1 VTPLPPSPTRRSLGL
16 LAIAAALLGLTHP
29 GAAEESP
36 VKLTAEL
43 VTTLTDQRLNESSG
57 LARSQRQPGL
67 FWTHNDSGGE
77 PCLYAIDTAGR
88 TRAKVRLPHAVN
100 FDWEDI
106 ASATAADGQ
115 PQLYI
120 ADIGDNLKV
129 RPIIQVYQIPEPAI
143 PAEHLDKEI
152 LSPEPRVWRALYPKK
167 RHNAETLLVH
177 PQTGR
182 LYLVTKDD
190 DGENTLYAFPETLT
204 EGENMLLEKI
214 VDIDFPSRPRLGK
227 RPKDAELTTAGDI
240 SPDGRRLAISTYSYI
255 HEWQLPSGQSLKD
268 ALKKPARLIE
278 PPLTPQM
285 EALCYD
291 ADSRTLWFTSERLPT
306 PLYRLK
312 P

>member
-1 VTPLPPSPTRRSLGL
+1 VTALRPSRLTAL
-16 LAIAAALLGLTHP
+16 LLLLGLCLS
-29 GAAEESP
+29 AAAQEKNAAIPAS
-36 VKLTAEL
+36 AER
-43 VTTLTDQRLNESSG
+43 VTQLADQRINESSG
-57 LARSQRQPGL
+57 LARSQRHPGV
-67 FWTHNDSGGE
+67 FWTLNDSGGE
-77 PCLYAIDTAGR
+77 PCVFAIDTTGH

-106 ASATAADGQ
+106 ASATDADGQ

-291 ADSRTLWFTSERLPT
+291 ADSQTLWFTSERLPT

>member
-1 VTPLPPSPTRRSLGL
+1 VTALRPSRLTAL
-16 LAIAAALLGLTHP
+16 LLLLGLCLS
-29 GAAEESP
+29 AAAQEKNAAIPASTER
-36 VKLTAEL
+36 
-43 VTTLTDQRLNESSG
+43 VTQLADQRINESSG
-57 LARSQRQPGL
+57 LARSQRHPGV
-67 FWTHNDSGGE
+67 FWTLNDSGGE
-77 PCLYAIDTAGR
+77 PCVFAIDTTGH

-106 ASATAADGQ
+106 ASATDADGQ

-177 PQTGR
+177 PHTGR

-291 ADSRTLWFTSERLPT
+291 ADSQTLWFTSERLPT

>member
-1 VTPLPPSPTRRSLGL
+1 MTALRPSRLTAL
-16 LAIAAALLGLTHP
+16 LLLLGLCLS
-29 GAAEESP
+29 AAAQEKNAAIPAS
-36 VKLTAEL
+36 AER
-43 VTTLTDQRLNESSG
+43 VTQLADQRINESSG
-57 LARSQRQPGL
+57 LARSQRHPGV
-67 FWTHNDSGGE
+67 FWTLNDSGGE
-77 PCLYAIDTAGR
+77 PCVFAIDTTGH

-106 ASATAADGQ
+106 ASATDADGQ

-291 ADSRTLWFTSERLPT
+291 ADSQTLWFTSERLPT

>member
-1 VTPLPPSPTRRSLGL
+1 MTALRPSRLTAL
-16 LAIAAALLGLTHP
+16 LLLLGLCLS
-29 GAAEESP
+29 AAAQEKNAAIPAS
-36 VKLTAEL
+36 AER
-43 VTTLTDQRLNESSG
+43 VTQLADQRINESSG
-57 LARSQRQPGL
+57 LARSQRHPGV
-67 FWTHNDSGGE
+67 FWTLNDSGGE
-77 PCLYAIDTAGR
+77 PCVFAIDTTGH

-106 ASATAADGQ
+106 ASATDADGQ

-177 PQTGR
+177 PHTGR

-291 ADSRTLWFTSERLPT
+291 ADSQTLWFTSERLPT

>member
-1 VTPLPPSPTRRSLGL
+1 MTALRPSRLTAL
-16 LAIAAALLGLTHP
+16 LLLLGLCLS
-29 GAAEESP
+29 AAAQEKNAAIPASA
-36 VKLTAEL
+36 KR
-43 VTTLTDQRLNESSG
+43 VTQLADQRINESSG
-57 LARSQRQPGL
+57 LARSQRHPGV
-67 FWTHNDSGGE
+67 FWTLNDSGGE
-77 PCLYAIDTAGR
+77 PCVFAIDTTGH

-106 ASATAADGQ
+106 ASATDADGQ

-177 PQTGR
+177 PHTGR

-291 ADSRTLWFTSERLPT
+291 ADSQTLWFTSERLPT

>member
-1 VTPLPPSPTRRSLGL
+1 VTARRPSRLTAL
-16 LAIAAALLGLTHP
+16 LLLLGLCLS
-29 GAAEESP
+29 AAAQEKNAAIPAS
-36 VKLTAEL
+36 AER
-43 VTTLTDQRLNESSG
+43 VTQLADQRINESSG
-57 LARSQRQPGL
+57 LARSQRHPGV
-67 FWTHNDSGGE
+67 FWTLNDSGGE
-77 PCLYAIDTAGR
+77 PCVFAIDTTGH

-106 ASATAADGQ
+106 ASATDADGQ

-177 PQTGR
+177 PHTGR

-291 ADSRTLWFTSERLPT
+291 ADSQTLWFTSERLPT

>member
-1 VTPLPPSPTRRSLGL
+1 MTPPPPSPARCRLGF
-16 LAIAAALLGLTHP
+16 LAIAATLLCLTHP

-36 VKLTAEL
+36 VKLTAEH
-43 VTTLTDQRLNESSG
+43 VTTLADQRLNETSG

-77 PCLYAIDTAGR
+77 PCLYAIDTTGR

-106 ASATAADGQ
+106 ASATDAQGQ
-115 PQLYI
+115 PQLYV
-120 ADIGDNLKV
+120 ADIGDNLRA
-129 RPIIQVYQIPEPAI
+129 RPIIQIYQIPEPTL
-143 PAEHLDKEI
+143 PEHPDKEI
-152 LSPEPRVWRALYPKK
+152 LSSEPKIWRGLYPKK

-177 PQTGR
+177 PHTGR

-291 ADSRTLWFTSERLPT
+291 ADSQTLWFTSERLPT

>member
-1 VTPLPPSPTRRSLGL
+1 VTALRPSRLTAL
-16 LAIAAALLGLTHP
+16 LLLLGLCLS
-29 GAAEESP
+29 AAAQEKNAAIPAS
-36 VKLTAEL
+36 AER
-43 VTTLTDQRLNESSG
+43 VTQLADQRINESSG
-57 LARSQRQPGL
+57 LARSQRHPGV
-67 FWTHNDSGGE
+67 FWTLNDSGGE
-77 PCLYAIDTAGR
+77 PCVFAIDTTGH

-106 ASATAADGQ
+106 ASATDADGQ

-177 PQTGR
+177 PHTGR

-291 ADSRTLWFTSERLPT
+291 ADSQTLWFTSERLPT

>member
-1 VTPLPPSPTRRSLGL
+1 MTAPRPSPL
-16 LAIAAALLGLTHP
+16 AALLLLGLCLCTTAQEKNADT
-29 GAAEESP
+29 AAIVVP
-36 VKLTAEL
+36 AER
-43 VTTLTDQRLNESSG
+43 VTQLDDQRINESSG
-57 LARSQRQPGL
+57 LARSQRHPGV

-77 PCLYAIDTAGR
+77 PCVFAIDTTGR
-88 TRAKVRLPHAVN
+88 TRAKARLPHAVN

-106 ASATAADGQ
+106 ASATDAQGQ

-129 RPIIQVYQIPEPAI
+129 RPIIQVYQIPEPAL
-143 PAEHLDKEI
+143 PTEHPDKEI
-152 LSPEPRVWRALYPKK
+152 LTSEPKVWRALYPKK

-177 PQTGR
+177 PQTRR

-190 DGENTLYAFPETLT
+190 DGENTLYAFPQTLT
-204 EGENMLLEKI
+204 EGKNMVLEKI
-214 VDIDFPSRPRLGK
+214 VDIDFPAHDRLGK
-227 RPKDAELTTAGDI
+227 RPKDALLTTAGDI
-240 SPDGRRLAISTYSYI
+240 SPDGRRLAISTYSHI
-255 HEWQLPSGQSLKD
+255 HEWTLPPDQSLKD
-268 ALKKPARLIE
+268 ALKNPARLIQ

-291 ADSRTLWFTSERLPT
+291 ADSHTLWFTSERLPT

>member
-1 VTPLPPSPTRRSLGL
+1 MTAPRPSRLTAL
-16 LAIAAALLGLTHP
+16 LLLLGLCLS
-29 GAAEESP
+29 AAAQEKNAAIPAS
-36 VKLTAEL
+36 AER
-43 VTTLTDQRLNESSG
+43 VTQLADQRINESSG
-57 LARSQRQPGL
+57 LARSQRHPGV
-67 FWTHNDSGGE
+67 FWTLNDSGGE
-77 PCLYAIDTAGR
+77 PCVFAIDTTGH

-106 ASATAADGQ
+106 ASATDADGQ

-129 RPIIQVYQIPEPAI
+129 RPIIQVYQIPEPAL
-143 PAEHLDKEI
+143 PAEHPDKEI

-177 PQTGR
+177 PHTRR

-204 EGENMLLEKI
+204 EGENMVLEKI
-214 VDIDFPSRPRLGK
+214 VDIDFTAHDRLGK
-227 RPKDAELTTAGDI
+227 RPKDALLTTAGDI
-240 SPDGRRLAISTYSYI
+240 SPDGRRLAISTYSHI
-255 HEWQLPSGQSLKD
+255 HEWQLPTGDSLKD
-268 ALKKPARLIE
+268 ALGKPARLIE

-291 ADSRTLWFTSERLPT
+291 ADSHTLWFTSERLPT